1 MCAFCIPAVLP
12 GRPRSPREE
21 SRGLPC
27 PPQPPNSHPRATS
40 VVASTSLRGR
50 PVFFIS
56 SLLLRPTFRRGIT
69 PLFSSLATSH
79 SSLSLMPTCTFL
91 GFQRPGHLSVSSL
104 ESTLVR
110 CPLTVDSKG
119 LTGLLTP
126 LDATLTQKPGEGV
139 AVRDSNF
146 PTFKRCNGFCPRSHC
161 AGRRTVPQWPL

>member
-1 MCAFCIPAVLP
+1 MCAFCIPCAPP
-12 GRPRSPREE
+12 GHPRSPREE

-27 PPQPPNSHPRATS
+27 PAHTPKTYSRATS
-40 VVASTSLRGR
+40 VVSSTSLRGR
-50 PVFFIS
+50 AAPKNPV
-56 SLLLRPTFRRGIT
+56 LPLRPALGGMTAF
-69 PLFSSLATSH
+69 LSLPATRH

-91 GFQRPGHLSVSSL
+91 GFQRPADLSVSYL

-161 AGRRTVPQWPL
+161 ARRRTVPQWPL